1 MVGGSVKL
9 QVVGSES
16 IWEATKY
23 VSEFIMKEIVL
34 MKNSWF
40 VLGLFL
46 ITLMVKETSEYIIP
60 V

>member
-23 VSEFIMKEIVL
+23 VSEFRNERDSVD
-34 MKNSWF
+34 
-40 VLGLFL
+40 
-46 ITLMVKETSEYIIP
+46 EE
-60 V
+60 